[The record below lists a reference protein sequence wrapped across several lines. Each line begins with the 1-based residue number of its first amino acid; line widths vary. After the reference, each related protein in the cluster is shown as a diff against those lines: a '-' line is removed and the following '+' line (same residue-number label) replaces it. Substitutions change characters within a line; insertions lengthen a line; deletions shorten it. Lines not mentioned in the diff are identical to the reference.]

1 MASPSG
7 VSIRGSTSGAPYD
20 RVLTPEAVAFVAQLA
35 RSSGPR
41 VDELLARRK
50 VVQVRLEGFFS
61 SSSFLPSFLLA
72 PSLLSLLPLRLGF
85 FPLFLSLVFSLRISK
100 NRILKGEKKGKK
112 QSSSASLL

>member
-35 RSSGPR
+35 RSYGPR

-50 VVQVRLEGFFS
+50 VVQVRLEGFF